1 MRVSRRHSTNLVR
14 YLSDLSGTKE
24 SAYIHALTSAGIA
37 YAITKA
43 CSTGRLS
50 SCGCDMSMKE
60 STSNQTQRWSGCSD
74 NVLFGSELAR
84 KFVNLRERVNKNRTS
99 LLNVHNNQVGIRV
112 RRFVWIRWF
121 SVKCSLIPRRYSRPS
136 IVSANV
142 TVCQVHVNLRPAGAR
157 SVRSLKSLSS

>member
-1 MRVSRRHSTNLVR
+1 M
-14 YLSDLSGTKE
+14 LSKSIFSVGTKE

-50 SCGCDMSMKE
+50 SCGCDMSLVEKN
-60 STSNQTQRWSGCSD
+60 SNSSIRWAGCSD

-84 KFVNLRERVNKNRTS
+84 KFVNLRERVSRNRTS

-112 RRFVWIRWF
+112 RKFEEEKISFCNEFVFLDNSRFR
-121 SVKCSLIPRRYSRPS
+121 
-136 IVSANV
+136 
-142 TVCQVHVNLRPAGAR
+142 
-157 SVRSLKSLSS
+157 

>member
-1 MRVSRRHSTNLVR
+1 MKNLLFFV
-14 YLSDLSGTKE
+14 LGTKE

-50 SCGCDMSMKE
+50 SCGCDMSMKDK
-60 STSNQTQRWSGCSD
+60 STNTSIRWAGCSD

-84 KFVNLRERVNKNRTS
+84 KFVNLRERVSKNRTS

-112 RRFVWIRWF
+112 KI
-121 SVKCSLIPRRYSRPS
+121 SMCSFHEIFIDYLDNSCF
-136 IVSANV
+136 N
-142 TVCQVHVNLRPAGAR
+142 
-157 SVRSLKSLSS
+157 

>member
-1 MRVSRRHSTNLVR
+1 MSI
-14 YLSDLSGTKE
+14 GTKE

-50 SCGCDMSMKE
+50 SCGCDMSMKDK
-60 STSNQTQRWSGCSD
+60 SLNATIRWAGCSD

-84 KFVNLRERVNKNRTS
+84 KFVNLRERVTKNRTS

-112 RRFVWIRWF
+112 KNFF
-121 SVKCSLIPRRYSRPS
+121 L
-136 IVSANV
+136 
-142 TVCQVHVNLRPAGAR
+142 NLCI
-157 SVRSLKSLSS
+157 K